1 MTRREV
7 RSCAEGRWECGLGFP
22 ARGRKA
28 AGSAPGR
35 EPRNHCGHAG
45 RAPPE
50 PGSGRTRP
58 REFFFFFFRLFPS
71 GLFLSSFLWQL
82 ERMLQQRMAAA
93 SSRFSEFRS
102 LGAPHPTSCPNG
114 PAGALA
120 KATRTFSVFPS
131 ASLVSLLQV
140 SEPRPGDNPLAP
152 GCVS

>member
-1 MTRREV
+1 MRPRLP
-7 RSCAEGRWECGLGFP
+7 RAGPEGGGKR
-22 ARGRKA
+22 AR
-28 AGSAPGR
+28 P
-35 EPRNHCGHAG
+35 
-45 RAPPE
+45 RAPE
-50 PGSGRTRP
+50 PLWPRWTRATRARLGPHTPP
-58 REFFFFFFRLFPS
+58 RVFFFFFRLFPS

-140 SEPRPGDNPLAP
+140 SEPRPGDVNPLAP